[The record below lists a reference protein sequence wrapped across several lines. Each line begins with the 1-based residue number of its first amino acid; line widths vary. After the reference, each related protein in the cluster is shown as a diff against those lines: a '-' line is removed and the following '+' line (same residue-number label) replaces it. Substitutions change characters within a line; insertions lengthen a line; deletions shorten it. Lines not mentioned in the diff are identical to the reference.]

1 MICQWTCYIKVSS
14 RDKQH
19 TTKTTPHNVKDSIQQ
34 FSPSITAIT
43 HYASF
48 QARSINTNNSY
59 VNPTLANT
67 NNSYV
72 NPTLAN
78 TNNSYVNPTLA
89 NSLSLNR
96 YTLLQRY
103 LQLLLNLCSVRRTV
117 PGTCL
122 LITTAMTWQ
131 AARVVLGTHR
141 LPAVAIPVG
150 TYYTQPVYCFN
161 LNILPGMVLLLLL
174 LLPQT
179 RCENLRSD
187 Q

>member
-48 QARSINTNNSY
+48 QARSI
-59 VNPTLANT
+59 NT

>member
-48 QARSINTNNSY
+48 QARSI
-59 VNPTLANT
+59 
-67 NNSYV
+67 
-72 NPTLAN
+72 N